1 MIYILIRLFLDNEKK
16 STAKFDK
23 SPLRPYNTMH
33 SSLIVNSN
41 KIDLSFNLNEQTGKP
56 DITPLFLPIG
66 IEIENNLS
74 VGSGNCKDFRS
85 KVTFDEKFRKQTLT
99 ILINGV
105 YPAQCVESRS

>member
-1 MIYILIRLFLDNEKK
+1 
-16 STAKFDK
+16 
-23 SPLRPYNTMH
+23 MH

-74 VGSGNCKDFRS
+74 VGSGKCKDFRS
-85 KVTFDEKFRKQTLT
+85 KVTFDEKIPQADPYN
-99 ILINGV
+99 INQWGL
-105 YPAQCVESRS
+105 PSSMQESRS